1 MMSMANTSIV
11 YARIGTGLKEN
22 AEEILSQL
30 GLSPSSAIQMF
41 YAQIILKR
49 GCPLNFGSPPKSQ
62 LLWPHD
68 PWTIRRI
75 ADERHRVHEIQEN
88 LYSRR
93 SRCQAETRVWHMSD
107 AYSTYCKKKLT
118 CKWSA
123 LTCLRS
129 RALDPVIRIQ
139 EEMRPLDF
147 MPARY
152 TIMIGAVEKHKLYW
166 WRQSHNNYPDLL
178 WWKRCRG
185 HR

>member
-11 YARIGTGLKEN
+11 YARIDTGLKEN

-30 GLSPSSAIQMF
+30 GISPSSAIQMF

-62 LLWPHD
+62 PLWPHD

-75 ADERHRVHEIQEN
+75 ADERHSVHELQEN

-123 LTCLRS
+123 LTCLRPRS
-129 RALDPVIRIQ
+129 TWSGYSHPRGNAAAG
-139 EEMRPLDF
+139 F
-147 MPARY
+147 YAARY
-152 TIMIGAVEKHKLYW
+152 TIMIGDVEKHKLYW

>member
-11 YARIGTGLKEN
+11 YARIDTGLKEN

-30 GLSPSSAIQMF
+30 GISPSSAIQMF

-62 LLWPHD
+62 PLWPHD

-75 ADERHRVHEIQEN
+75 ADERHSVHELQEN

-93 SRCQAETRVWHMSD
+93 SRCQAETR
-107 AYSTYCKKKLT
+107 
-118 CKWSA
+118 
-123 LTCLRS
+123 
-129 RALDPVIRIQ
+129 ALDPVNRIQ
-139 EEMRPLDF
+139 EEIRPLDF
-147 MPARY
+147 MPSRY
-152 TIMIGAVEKHKLYW
+152 TIMIGDVEKHKLYW